1 MEGIVVPGS
10 KSTKYKKERDLIG
23 LSGDQVY
30 CISEIFFMFL
40 GLSEDFATFDTLQL
54 AILTRKT
61 YS

>member
-30 CISEIFFMFL
+30 CISEIFSCFL
-40 GLSEDFATFDTLQL
+40 DFLKTLRPL
-54 AILTRKT
+54 IL
-61 YS
+61 YSSLF